1 MTCLAPCL
9 QHTQKRENAIKR
21 RGQEEFRQGPA
32 HPWGLMGTGFMTLIF
47 PFPILLAAAF
57 LCSWAAASTSCNFLS
72 SKPATSTFLF
82 SRICCQTYFL
92 VRISGIILCILLPMN
107 ILKGFS
113 MHFLSSNSQKNCLQ
127 LCPSTNSPFIS
138 IFFSILLVDMGELF
152 LVGHSTLI
160 SSTPSVASYKGYE
173 VITRQL
179 QEMDF
184 LATRCWYVLC
194 IHFWENDGTNG
205 FPLETQF

>member
-1 MTCLAPCL
+1 
-9 QHTQKRENAIKR
+9 
-21 RGQEEFRQGPA
+21 
-32 HPWGLMGTGFMTLIF
+32 MGTESMTLIS
-47 PFPILLAAAF
+47 PFPHPAG
-57 LCSWAAASTSCNFLS
+57 CSIPVLWAAASTNCNFLT

-92 VRISGIILCILLPMN
+92 VRISGIILCILLATN

-113 MHFLSSNSQKNCLQ
+113 MHFLSSNSQKTCLH
-127 LCPSTNSPFIS
+127 LCLSINSPFIS
-138 IFFSILLVDMGELF
+138 IFFSILLVDMWELF

-179 QEMDF
+179 QEMDSWP
-184 LATRCWYVLC
+184 LIAGMYSVYV
-194 IHFWENDGTNG
+194 FGKVMEKW
-205 FPLETQF
+205 FSP